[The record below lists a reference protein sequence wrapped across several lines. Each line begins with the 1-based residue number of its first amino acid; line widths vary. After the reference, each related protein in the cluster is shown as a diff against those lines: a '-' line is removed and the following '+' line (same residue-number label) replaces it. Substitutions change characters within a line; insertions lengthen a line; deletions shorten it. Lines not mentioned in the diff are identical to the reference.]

1 MLENI
6 ENVVITKSH
15 VLEVQL
21 EIATNEEKKFYSF
34 ARTCIV
40 MSGRF
45 IRKNWEEF

>member
-21 EIATNEEKKFYSF
+21 EIATNEEKNLTVLPELAS
-34 ARTCIV
+34 
-40 MSGRF
+40 
-45 IRKNWEEF
+45 